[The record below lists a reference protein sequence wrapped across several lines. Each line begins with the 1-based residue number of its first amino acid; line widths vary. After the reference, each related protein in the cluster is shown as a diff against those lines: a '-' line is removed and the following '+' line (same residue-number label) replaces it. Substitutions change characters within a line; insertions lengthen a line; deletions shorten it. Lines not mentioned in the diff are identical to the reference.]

1 MGDMAFLSLRGGDA
15 SLIIRA
21 KKKWEERRW
30 SLLSFDLLI

>member
-15 SLIIRA
+15 SLIMRA
-21 KKKWEERRW
+21 KKEWEGQRW